1 MARTLTGNNARRE
14 QVVQSRILDRLVVRY
29 RVRIR
34 NEVRRA
40 MNAAAKSL
48 SDPESPGV
56 VSSSVWAKHRDNM
69 TAILTRLWTD
79 SGHTMAEHIDPA
91 AKALLRRQHKQEG
104 EPEVLQ
110 IDPTE
115 QADLIM
121 RQWITEQGGALI
133 TDITETT
140 RKNVRQVIDE
150 GIAEGLSERVIAENI
165 RAVSPTIADSRS
177 QTIARTE
184 THGAANLAAEATAR
198 ASGLE
203 MVREWAASRGNRT
216 RDTHRDADG
225 QRVGMGEYFDVGR
238 AKLRYPGDSSA
249 GHPEET
255 INCRCAVLYVL
266 R

>member
-14 QVVQSRILDRLVVRY
+14 QAIQSRILDRLVARY

-34 NEVRRA
+34 NEIRRA
-40 MNAAAKSL
+40 MNAASLSL
-48 SDPESPGV
+48 SDPASPGV
-56 VSSSVWAKHRDNM
+56 VSSKVWADHRQRM
-69 TAILTRLWTD
+69 GAIMRRLWTE
-79 SGHTMAEHIDPA
+79 SGRTMSQHIDPGK
-91 AKALLRRQHKQEG
+91 KADVEI
-104 EPEVLQ
+104 LQ
-110 IDPTE
+110 VDPTL
-115 QADLIM
+115 QADRIM
-121 RQWITEQGGALI
+121 SQWITEQGGALI
-133 TDITETT
+133 VDITETT
-140 RKNVRQVIDE
+140 KKNVRSAIDD
-150 GIAEGLSERVIAENI
+150 GIANGLSEKEIAKNI

-184 THGAANLAAEATAR
+184 THGAANMAAEATAK

-203 MVREWAASRGNRT
+203 LVREWAASRGNRT

-225 QRVGMGEYFDVGR
+225 QRVGMGEYFNVGR